1 MNYKIIDFHTHPF
14 LTSDQN
20 ICNYKNYI
28 EGFDKDFFTVKNKK
42 SKEKQHKIAV
52 FIVDLKCVIY

>member
-20 ICNYKNYI
+20 ICSYKNYI
-28 EGFDKDFFTVKNKK
+28 EGFDKDFFTEKNKINK
-42 SKEKQHKIAV
+42 HKR
-52 FIVDLKCVIY
+52 